1 MYVAENNMDFYKLL
15 TETDTETENDNDD
28 DMLCMITKERL
39 TDTHVILDC
48 NHKFNYL
55 PLLKDVYTRIYL
67 SHDFKCLR
75 GVPLNVNKI
84 ECPYCRNITNHI
96 LPFIKEE
103 YDVKIYGVN
112 SLRREHIIQEVNIP
126 FYNICKCL
134 VEDCHS
140 YCYSEYALSFCS
152 THLTD
157 KKLIKGYKNTI
168 KHQFLSLNNMICNVI
183 LKSGIR
189 KGKKCGKQCE
199 IGGICKRHKGN
210 VINS

>member
-1 MYVAENNMDFYKLL
+1 MYVVENNIDFYKLL
-15 TETDTETENDNDD
+15 CETENECENEDN
-28 DMLCMITKERL
+28 LCMITKDKL
-39 TDTHVILDC
+39 TDTHVTLNC

-55 PLLKDVYTRIYL
+55 PLLKDMYTRMYL
-67 SHDFKCLR
+67 SHDVKCLR
-75 GVPLNVNKI
+75 GVPINVNKI

-103 YDVKIYGVN
+103 YDINIYGIN
-112 SLRREHIIQEVNIP
+112 SLRHEDLIQEVNIP

-134 VEDCHS
+134 VENCKS
-140 YCYSEYALSFCS
+140 YCYSEYVLPFCS
-152 THLTD
+152 RHLMD
-157 KKLIKGYKNTI
+157 KKLIREYKNNV
-168 KHQFLSLNNMICNVI
+168 KHKLLMQNNMLCNII

-189 KGKKCGKQCE
+189 KGKQCGQQCE